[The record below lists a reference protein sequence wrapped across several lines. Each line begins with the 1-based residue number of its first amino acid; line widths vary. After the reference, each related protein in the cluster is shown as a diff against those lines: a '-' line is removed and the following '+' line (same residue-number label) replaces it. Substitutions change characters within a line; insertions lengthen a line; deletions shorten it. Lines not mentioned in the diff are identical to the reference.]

1 MLPQLPHSP
10 DSPPLGLALTL
21 GLGMAGIALLA
32 GSGARAQVYCSQRAV
47 VIDAPSNIRTAPSNR
62 APIAC
67 RLAHNG
73 AEILVFPVPPS
84 QQSSTGHPLGHR
96 DWYATMACY
105 RTIQSRA
112 IGLGQRPLYIHRS
125 QVRIKGPNPDD
136 WTAPPVHGA
145 HNTEAS
151 SSCERLWQP
160 APLP

>member
-1 MLPQLPHSP
+1 M
-10 DSPPLGLALTL
+10 GM
-21 GLGMAGIALLA
+21 GMAIALLA
-32 GSGARAQVYCSQRAV
+32 GSGTRAQVYCSQRAE
-47 VIDAPSNIRTAPSNR
+47 VIDAPSNIRTAPHNR

-84 QQSSTGHPLGHR
+84 RHSSADQPLEKP

-105 RTIQSRA
+105 STIQSRA

-136 WTAPPVHGA
+136 WTAPAAHGA
-145 HNTEAS
+145 HNTEAN
-151 SSCERLWQP
+151 SSCEGLWQP
-160 APLP
+160 AHQP

>member
-1 MLPQLPHSP
+1 
-10 DSPPLGLALTL
+10 
-21 GLGMAGIALLA
+21 MASIALLA

-47 VIDAPSNIRTAPSNR
+47 VIDAPTNIRFAPHNR

-84 QQSSTGHPLGHR
+84 RPSSAGQPLEKP
-96 DWYATMACY
+96 DWYATMDCHS
-105 RTIQSRA
+105 TIQSRA
-112 IGLGQRPLYIHRS
+112 IGLGRPPHYIHRS

-136 WTAPPVHGA
+136 WTAPAVHGA

-151 SSCERLWQP
+151 SGCERLWQP
-160 APLP
+160 AHQP